1 LCQEPRP
8 ANPLLSARY
17 ARLDQP
23 SPEGLTAAL
32 AELGLTRP
40 RPILILVGGAA
51 NLDAT
56 TGGALLPVFERL
68 APRLDELDALVH
80 RWRHALRRHG
90 PDGTGAP
97 PLEPRVL
104 PAARGRAHS
113 VVSPSIPPTGVSD
126 PACRRGGRPRLP
138 LDANHT
144 HFLLVPGERW
154 GDESPWITDVA
165 EHLAERARQPYA
177 GGGGWRHHPA
187 GRHAPPPRWRP
198 ASLVLAGSGGTA
210 DRLATWRRTGR
221 PLPEP
226 GLGQGRSRPRRGI
239 GPGRGQDPAAA
250 DPGPGLGAPEGMP

>member
-1 LCQEPRP
+1 MCQEPRP

-32 AELGLTRP
+32 AELCLTSP

-68 APRLDELDALVH
+68 APRLDELDALVIDGGTPFGVM
-80 RWRHALRRHG
+80 ALM
-90 PDGTGAP
+90 
-97 PLEPRVL
+97 
-104 PAARGRAHS
+104 GRARRRS
-113 VVSPSIPPTGVSD
+113 AAGFPLLGVAPLGRIALDPADGVSGPPTVEAD
-126 PACRRGGRPRLP
+126 AKVP

-144 HFLLVPGERW
+144 HFLLIPGERW

-165 EHLAERARQPYA
+165 EHLATGHGSLMLVAAGGAITLLDVIHRLRAR
-177 GGGGWRHHPA
+177 
-187 GRHAPPPRWRP
+187 GRV
-198 ASLVLAGSGGTA
+198 LVLAGSGGTA

-221 PLPEP
+221 PLPELDLEQVDAALVEVLDLAEA
-226 GLGQGRSRPRRGI
+226 GSRLPLI
-239 GPGRGQDPAAA
+239 LAQA
-250 DPGPGLGAPEGMP
+250 LAP

>member
-8 ANPLLSARY
+8 VNPLLSARY

-32 AELGLTRP
+32 TELGLTRP

-68 APRLDELDALVH
+68 APRLDELDALVIDGGTPFGVM
-80 RWRHALRRHG
+80 ALM
-90 PDGTGAP
+90 
-97 PLEPRVL
+97 
-104 PAARGRAHS
+104 GRARRRS
-113 VVSPSIPPTGVSD
+113 AAGFPLLGVAPLGRIALDPAEGVSD
-126 PACRRGGRPRLP
+126 PPAVEADAKVP

-165 EHLAERARQPYA
+165 EHLAGGHGSLMLVAA
-177 GGGGWRHHPA
+177 GGGITLLDVMHRLRA
-187 GRHAPPPRWRP
+187 GGRV
-198 ASLVLAGSGGTA
+198 LVLAGSGGTA

-226 GLGQGRSRPRRGI
+226 GLGQA
-239 GPGRGQDPAAA
+239 DPALVEVLDLAEA
-250 DPGPGLGAPEGMP
+250 RTRLPRILARALAP

>member
-32 AELGLTRP
+32 AELCLTSP

-68 APRLDELDALVH
+68 APRLDELDALVIDGGTPFGVM
-80 RWRHALRRHG
+80 ALM
-90 PDGTGAP
+90 
-97 PLEPRVL
+97 
-104 PAARGRAHS
+104 GRARRRS
-113 VVSPSIPPTGVSD
+113 SASFPLLGVAPMGRIALNPADRVPDPPGVE
-126 PACRRGGRPRLP
+126 AETKAP

-144 HFLLVPGERW
+144 HFLLIPGERW

-165 EHLAERARQPYA
+165 EHLAIGHGSLMLVAA
-177 GGGGWRHHPA
+177 GGGITLLDVMHRLRA
-187 GRHAPPPRWRP
+187 GGRV
-198 ASLVLAGSGGTA
+198 LVLAGSGGTA

-226 GLGQGRSRPRRGI
+226 GLEQA
-239 GPGRGQDPAAA
+239 DPALVEVLDLAEA
-250 DPGPGLGAPEGMP
+250 RTRLPRILARALAP